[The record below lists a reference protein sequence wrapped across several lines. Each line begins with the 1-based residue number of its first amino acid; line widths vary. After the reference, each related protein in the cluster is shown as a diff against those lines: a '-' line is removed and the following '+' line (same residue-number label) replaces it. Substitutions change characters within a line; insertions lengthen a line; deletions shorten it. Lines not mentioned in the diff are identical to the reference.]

1 MPSGAPSRPDEGVV
15 IGAIASY
22 VIDLLTELLGEPP
35 EREKRYAW
43 ALGDVSTKTGRAVQ
57 LPFDAVWESRR
68 VIIEIDEDQHRNPVP
83 IFDKPER
90 MTVSGVARS
99 EQRALYA
106 ERKRSAARAEGYLV
120 LEIPWE
126 RRPRPQR
133 RDRVAD
139 LALLR
144 RLLEGANLL

>member
-1 MPSGAPSRPDEGVV
+1 MR
-15 IGAIASY
+15 
-22 VIDLLTELLGEPP
+22 
-35 EREKRYAW
+35 
-43 ALGDVSTKTGRAVQ
+43 

-68 VIIEIDEDQHRNPVP
+68 LIVEIDEDQHRNTVV

-90 MTVSGVARS
+90 MTVSGTARG
-99 EQRALYA
+99 EQRAMYA
-106 ERKRSAARAEGYLV
+106 ERKRSAARAEGFLI

-126 RRPRPQR
+126 RRPQPHR

-144 RLLEGANLL
+144 RLLEGASIV

>member
-1 MPSGAPSRPDEGVV
+1 MIE
-15 IGAIASY
+15 
-22 VIDLLTELLGEPP
+22 LLSELLGEVP
-35 EREKRYAW
+35 EREKRYVW
-43 ALGDVSTKTGRAVQ
+43 ALGDVSVKTCRAVQ

-68 VIIEIDEDQHRNPVP
+68 LIVEIDEDQHRKPVL

-90 MTVSGVARS
+90 MTVSGVARG

-106 ERKRSAARAEGYLV
+106 ERKRAAARAQRYVV

-126 RRPRPQR
+126 RRPRPPR

-144 RLLEGANLL
+144 QLLEGASIL

>member
-1 MPSGAPSRPDEGVV
+1 MPYVALARRDEVVV

-22 VIDLLTELLGEPP
+22 VIELLTELLGEAP

-43 ALGDVSTKTGRAVQ
+43 ALGDVSPKTSRAFE

-68 VIIEIDEDQHRNPVP
+68 LIVEIDEDQHRNPVL

-90 MTVSGVARS
+90 MTVSGVPRG
-99 EQRALYA
+99 EQRAVYA
-106 ERKRSAARAEGYLV
+106 ERKRSAARAQGYLV
-120 LEIPWE
+120 LEVPWN
-126 RRPRPQR
+126 RRPPPPR

-144 RLLEGANLL
+144 RLLEDARML